1 MAAWFARRRNR
12 ALIWDKVFHEN
23 PGRGHVAALGAG
35 SIGAMKTPDRRL
47 SQLRKLA
54 WACAVLVLAITS
66 LSAFIRLSRA
76 GLGCEPWPQC
86 YAQRAAMAPQA
97 LDTLDSAAV
106 SSARIAHRVVASVAL
121 LLVIFLLVKTLGQ
134 QPVLRRQ
141 GRLVLGLLGLALFLA
156 VLGRMAG
163 PSRAAFVGVAN
174 LLGGLAMFAL
184 SLRLVQATGA
194 WAPAATAPRT
204 WTLAALVLL
213 LLQIAMGGLVSVTQL
228 SDRCGEAALCQW
240 HRGTALAVLALL
252 VPLGIVALRRG
263 ARVLGGV
270 LVLLALAQAALG
282 LAMLWLPAVPL
293 AMGLA
298 HNVLAGLLLAAL
310 LALLPAPSLRS

>member
-1 MAAWFARRRNR
+1 
-12 ALIWDKVFHEN
+12 
-23 PGRGHVAALGAG
+23 
-35 SIGAMKTPDRRL
+35 MKSPDPRL

-54 WACAVLVLAITS
+54 WALAVLVLAITS

-86 YAQRAAMAPQA
+86 YAQRAAMTPQA
-97 LDTLDSAAV
+97 LDALDSPAV
-106 SSARIAHRVVASVAL
+106 TTARVAHRVVATVAL

-134 QPVLRRQ
+134 QPALRRP
-141 GRLVLGLLGLALFLA
+141 GRIVLGLLALALFLA

-163 PSRAAFVGVAN
+163 PSRAAFVGVGN
-174 LLGGLAMFAL
+174 LLAGLGMFAL
-184 SLRLVQATGA
+184 SVRLVQVTGSPS
-194 WAPAATAPRT
+194 PAATLRRS
-204 WTLAALVLL
+204 WTFAAVALL
-213 LLQIAMGGLVSVTQL
+213 LLQIALGGLVSVTQL

-252 VPLGIVALRRG
+252 VPLGVVALRRG
-263 ARVLGGV
+263 ARAPGGT

-282 LAMLWLPAVPL
+282 LAMLRVSAVPL
-293 AMGLA
+293 ALGLA

-310 LALLPAPSLRS
+310 VALLPPPRDLSSLP